1 MARGGQAKS
10 RSLRVGGVAFLILFS
25 ALAVSPSPAEK
36 RNGPIRLRENLWAT
50 GHFMG
55 KKSPLS
61 PILLRSSSLERAELN
76 HSPRAFG
83 PSVTSIIDSMKDLLT
98 RELLEI
104 LLQQKLLEENQGKQ
118 DPEEQEMPTLMKL
131 LSKYV

>member
-25 ALAVSPSPAEK
+25 ALSASPSPAERRK
-36 RNGPIRLRENLWAT
+36 QPFRLRENLWAT

-61 PILLRSSSLERAELN
+61 PIPLRSSFLEGAELN
-76 HSPRAFG
+76 QSPRAFS
-83 PSVTSIIDSMKDLLT
+83 PAVTGIIDSMKDLLT
-98 RELLEI
+98 RQLLEI
-104 LLQQKLLEENQGKQ
+104 LLQQKLLEENQGEQ
-118 DPEEQEMPTLMKL
+118 APQEQEMPALMKL